1 MRELSEIKWEK
12 GALMIPDMG
21 NFPVLFT
28 AGYRVDLSFGKMYDI
43 RHADDDWGY
52 PVAIEEHLLV
62 NRYGSILCK
71 EELPFQEEL
80 SMKGFID
87 MQDHE
92 MELVL
97 LDDTTGNP
105 EDSVF
110 ISSEEDFQRYM
121 TEIES
126 EMEQYVV

>member
-12 GALMIPDMG
+12 GILTSNMEDY
-21 NFPVLFT
+21 PVLFT
-28 AGYRVDLSFGKMYDI
+28 LYRIKSAPIFGRLYDI